1 MMPYSVSRT
10 GLEPRTSRPGP
21 RRVCYSHVRA
31 LLCLGQAAL
40 EAKLFEMGSD
50 EERATYLE
58 EKKIEGAPAPA
69 SQMNKVLMENY
80 PCPYPYP

>member
-1 MMPYSVSRT
+1 MRAS
-10 GLEPRTSRPGP
+10 PR
-21 RRVCYSHVRA
+21 
-31 LLCLGQAAL
+31 LGQAAL

-69 SQMNKVLMENY
+69 SQMNKVLMEGCPTPIPTPTHN
-80 PCPYPYP
+80 PYP